1 MRAYEER
8 IAAQKKAWDSLRAI
22 GLKISDVG
30 EYPKGKHSPEGVE
43 YDISLSDTARLYGG
57 GEWFVVGS
65 DYIWYVV
72 NNGHDGDYWACNN
85 VLTGGAG
92 AVGCRID
99 FDQEVADEIKT
110 LYSIWKS

>member
-1 MRAYEER
+1 M
-8 IAAQKKAWDSLRAI
+8 
-22 GLKISDVG
+22 V
-30 EYPKGKHSPEGVE
+30 EYPKANIRRKESSASP
-43 YDISLSDTARLYGG
+43 LSDQPGSMG
-57 GEWFVVGS
+57 WKWFVVGRMLV
-65 DYIWYVV
+65 VV

-85 VLTGGAG
+85 VRIGGAG